1 LVVRARRVRPAHQAL
16 RGWLFAISSTS
27 LAIAAHGVA
36 GGGLP
41 DAALTIPITAVIAL
55 GAGAIMPLLRG
66 VLSLTAVLGLV
77 QYSLHFLLTESV
89 HSHSGQPA
97 PASNGWLMFAGH
109 ALATVCTAAL
119 LSRASSAL
127 LRSSSALAWLRGRVA
142 ALLSPP
148 VFAPATLGVISAA
161 PVRPGQL
168 LEVHLRRVHSR
179 RGPPIGS

>member
-1 LVVRARRVRPAHQAL
+1 M
-16 RGWLFAISSTS
+16 
-27 LAIAAHGVA
+27 A

-41 DAALTIPITAVIAL
+41 DAALTIPITAVIAW
-55 GAGAIMPLLRG
+55 GASAIIPLLRG

-89 HSHSGQPA
+89 HAHTGQPMEA
-97 PASNGWLMFAGH
+97 PNGWVMFAGH
-109 ALATVCTAAL
+109 ALATVLTAAL

-127 LRSSSALAWLRGRVA
+127 LLSSSALAWLRSRLES
-142 ALLSPP
+142 LLSPP
-148 VFAPATLGVISAA
+148 VLAPATIGVISAA

-179 RGPPIGS
+179 RGPPMCS